1 MTINF
6 LACLKSVSSHLR
18 SSNQDDTKSKQ
29 LWKKNIYIHNIRMI
43 NLPLNELKL
52 IAKSRRIKGYKSMS
66 KKGLLNALNE
76 SESVESEKNL
86 MM

>member
-1 MTINF
+1 MILKQTIM
-6 LACLKSVSSHLR
+6 
-18 SSNQDDTKSKQ
+18 
-29 LWKKNIYIHNIRMI
+29 KKYIYIQDIRMI

-52 IAKSRRIKGYKSMS
+52 IAKSRRIKDYKSMS

>member
-1 MTINF
+1 MILKQTIM
-6 LACLKSVSSHLR
+6 
-18 SSNQDDTKSKQ
+18 
-29 LWKKNIYIHNIRMI
+29 KKNIYIHNIRII

-76 SESVESEKNL
+76 SESVESENNVDDVRIKKIKKDF
-86 MM
+86 